1 MDLFNDKKRLLY
13 GLMIVLMLLCLFNMP
28 YGYFELVRYIAMVA
42 FGFLAYDAYDKGD
55 NRRMIVMIALAL
67 LFQPF
72 LKIALGRVI
81 WVIVDILVAL
91 YMCFLLYKSIKEG
104 KESESNH

>member
-1 MDLFNDKKRLLY
+1 MDHLCNKKRILY
-13 GLMIVLMLLCLFNMP
+13 GIIILLMLLCLFDMP

-42 FGFLAYDAYDKGD
+42 FGFLAYDAYDKG
-55 NRRMIVMIALAL
+55 NNNRMIVMIALAF

-91 YMCFLLYKSIKEG
+91 YMGYLLYESYKQKE
-104 KESESNH
+104 H